1 MAVQKENLLDPIA
14 LQQTSKYIKDG
25 LTVVSNNTDIVPR
38 DENGNI
44 VVQSGSY
51 MVIEPNSF
59 NFNSKPILDILDTRF
74 NYFSFPV
81 QITSDPVDVDV
92 NFDFDNVSAKY
103 IIPISVDAK
112 GQPIG
117 LQRIDTSYTSSW
129 YYNDGGDGGVN
140 AGTTSFGL
148 KALQFTGG
156 IQENVNSYTITED
169 VFNTLKQ
176 QNKTLKFTIQIQ
188 WRSQTFARTGF
199 ITEISRRN
207 PSYNPLPVQFTIYK
221 EANASPGNTVSSTNP
236 LGFANQGYPF
246 VVLTYIVDANNMKK
260 GDVYT
265 IKNMSGN
272 PSWILAENCSWDID
286 IVDIPDT
293 ADNLYENV
301 YSINQDT
308 VILDN
313 SNQVR
318 VRRTA
323 ATNNET
329 IVE

>member
-1 MAVQKENLLDPIA
+1 MAIKKQILLDPIS

-25 LTVVSNNTDIVPR
+25 LTVVSNNTDIIPR

-44 VVQSGSY
+44 IVQSGSY
-51 MVIEPNSF
+51 MVIETNSF
-59 NFNSKPILDILDTRF
+59 NFDSKPMLDILDTRF

-81 QITSDPVDVDV
+81 QITSNPVDIDV
-92 NFDFDNVSAKY
+92 NFDFNNVSAKY

-112 GQPIG
+112 NQPIG
-117 LQRIDTSYTSSW
+117 LQRINTSTDSDW
-129 YYNDGGDGGVN
+129 YYNDGV
-140 AGTTSFGL
+140 TTSSGL
-148 KALQFTGG
+148 KALPFTGG
-156 IQENVNSYTITED
+156 VQENVNSYTITED

-188 WRSQTFARTGF
+188 WRSSISGRTGF
-199 ITEISRRN
+199 VTEISRRN
-207 PSYNPLPVQFTIYK
+207 PKNYNPLPVPFIIRK
-221 EANASPGNTVSSTNP
+221 DANATPSGKVNPSTNP
-236 LGFANQGYPF
+236 YGFNDSGYPILR
-246 VVLTYIVDANNMKK
+246 LTYIVDMNNTFK

-265 IKNMSGN
+265 IKNLSGS

-286 IVDIPDT
+286 VVDIPNP

-308 VILDN
+308 VILD
-313 SNQVR
+313 STGAVR

-323 ATNNET
+323 ANGNVTT
-329 IVE
+329 VE